1 MTLCASQTFRWK
13 AGSFFTTAAPTWR
26 NERPC
31 RKPNDAATP
40 SLSTNG
46 TLVQPLIVT
55 VAAVGAELTPEQTPH
70 LPITPQ
76 QLGETAALC
85 RAAGASM
92 IHVHCRNDDGSNTS
106 AVERFEAAYAAIRE
120 RSDLIVQFTTGG
132 AIGMSAQE
140 RAAPLR
146 LRPEMA
152 TLTCGTVNF
161 GDEVFENSFP
171 LMRGIVAEMQRYGVR
186 PELEIFDAGHLA
198 NAKRLAAEGTLA
210 LPQHVDF
217 VLGVPGALDASARNL
232 LFLIEALPEGCTWSV
247 AGIGRDQL
255 PLATI
260 AVALGGHVRVGLE
273 DNIYYSKGRLARNDE
288 LVARVARVAGELG
301 RPIATPEEARGILGL
316 QPLRSAAGI
325 APGAP

>member
-31 RKPNDAATP
+31 RNPNDAATP

-217 VLGVPGALDASARNL
+217 VLGVPGALGCLGAQP
-232 LFLIEALPEGCTWSV
+232 ALSYRSL
-247 AGIGRDQL
+247 AG
-255 PLATI
+255 
-260 AVALGGHVRVGLE
+260 
-273 DNIYYSKGRLARNDE
+273 
-288 LVARVARVAGELG
+288 RVARGLW
-301 RPIATPEEARGILGL
+301 RG
-316 QPLRSAAGI
+316 SAAISCRLRRSRSRSEVTCVWGSRTI
-325 APGAP
+325 STTPKDVWRATMSSSHELPGLRANSGGQSRRPRKREGSSACSHSEAPQE